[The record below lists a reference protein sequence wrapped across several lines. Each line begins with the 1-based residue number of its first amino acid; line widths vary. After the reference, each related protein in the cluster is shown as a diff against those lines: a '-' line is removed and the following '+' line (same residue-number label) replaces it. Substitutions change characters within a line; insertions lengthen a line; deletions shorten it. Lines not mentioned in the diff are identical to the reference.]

1 MKYVTENSFCNIE
14 RFVFKSSNEKKK
26 EKKRNF
32 KCAKIEGSQV
42 EKYAWFFLCHVLKS
56 SARFSIDH

>member
-26 EKKRNF
+26 KKEILSVQ
-32 KCAKIEGSQV
+32 K
-42 EKYAWFFLCHVLKS
+42 
-56 SARFSIDH
+56 

>member
-26 EKKRNF
+26 KINF
-32 KCAKIEGSQV
+32 KCGKIEGSQV
-42 EKYAWFFLCHVLKS
+42 EKYARFFLCHVLKS

>member
-42 EKYAWFFLCHVLKS
+42 EKYA
-56 SARFSIDH
+56 